1 MLLIRGLV
9 SCLVRLLLLVAAATA
24 AVFVL
29 VPVMLS
35 QFVSMGMNRGSPLA
49 NDIDDMRVA
58 KAFT

>member
-9 SCLVRLLLLVAAATA
+9 SGLVRLLLLVAAATA
-24 AVFVL
+24 AAFVL